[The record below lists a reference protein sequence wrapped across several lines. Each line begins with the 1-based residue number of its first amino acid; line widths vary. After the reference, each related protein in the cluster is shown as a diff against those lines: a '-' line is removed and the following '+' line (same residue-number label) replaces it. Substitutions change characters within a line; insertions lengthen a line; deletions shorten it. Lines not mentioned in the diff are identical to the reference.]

1 MKQKRVSLR
10 EVFSARN
17 ATLFKLFL
25 IVYTASFLGA
35 TYNHV
40 MDLILHGLFPYQR
53 LNDSV
58 SFLLNVYWTLLTIV
72 DPLAIILL
80 WISIDL
86 GLVAYG
92 LVIISD
98 VIINY
103 TFMISTYGLASV
115 LNFGQISQMLF
126 LIFYLSTARYPHV
139 KSQAIREGSR

>member
-126 LIFYLSTARYPHV
+126 LIFYLSTARYLHV